1 MEKKITVIIPAHN
14 EEKTIR
20 KVVKILKNHPL
31 VDEILVINNASTD
44 KTEELAKKEGA
55 KVLNCT
61 TKGKGYAMEM
71 GIQEASNEVLIFLD
85 GDITKYDSDIVRDL
99 SEPIIDRDIDFV
111 KSRFDRTGGR
121 VTELV
126 AKPLLEIT
134 FPNIQKFAQPL
145 SGAIA
150 GKKSLLK
157 QIVLEKDYGVDI
169 GILLDMIALNAKI
182 EEVHIGRIKNDSQDW
197 KALVQMSKEVQQ
209 AILKRAYK

>member
-1 MEKKITVIIPAHN
+1 
-14 EEKTIR
+14 
-20 KVVKILKNHPL
+20 
-31 VDEILVINNASTD
+31 
-44 KTEELAKKEGA
+44 
-55 KVLNCT
+55 
-61 TKGKGYAMEM
+61 MEM

-85 GDITKYDSDIVRDL
+85 GDITKSDSDIVRDL

-126 AKPLLEIT
+126 AKPLLDIT

-197 KALVQMSKEVQQ
+197 KVLVQMSKEVQQ